1 MQHTWLAKMFADILT
16 APPPFHLH
24 PNSTTAQDIGALKE
38 AALLC
43 DADGT
48 VRWLSAEVA
57 PIAFGLSK
65 VVLKGVVE
73 QGGDIDA
80 VVEVL
85 EGLAGVLSVDL
96 VDEQPCSAAL

>member
-1 MQHTWLAKMFADILT
+1 MLT
-16 APPPFHLH
+16 SSPPRP
-24 PNSTTAQDIGALKE
+24 PSTSTSTTPQDIGALKE

-65 VVLKGVVE
+65 VVLKGVAE

>member
-1 MQHTWLAKMFADILT
+1 MK
-16 APPPFHLH
+16 
-24 PNSTTAQDIGALKE
+24 N

-43 DADGT
+43 DGGGV

-85 EGLAGVLSVDL
+85 EGLGGVLSVDL
-96 VDEQPCSAAL
+96 VDEQPCTAVL